1 MSADGG
7 GRTYPVSGA
16 VLDAHG
22 DPVSG
27 VAVAIA
33 DGPGPFPDIAA
44 LTGADGRFSFS
55 VSTEGVYTV
64 QGTAADGR
72 SAQAS
77 VEVGARGTPPTPTPT
92 PTSASVELRL
102 G

>member
-7 GRTYPVSGA
+7 GRTYPISGA

-22 DPVSG
+22 DPVPG

-44 LTGADGRFSFS
+44 LTGSDGRFSFS

-72 SAQAS
+72 SARAS
-77 VEVGARGTPPTPTPT
+77 VEVGAGGAAAPAPAP
-92 PTSASVELRL
+92 ASVELRL

>member
-7 GRTYPVSGA
+7 GRTYPISGA

-22 DPVSG
+22 DPVPG

-33 DGPGPFPDIAA
+33 DGPGPFPDVAA

-55 VSTEGVYTV
+55 VSAAGVYTV
-64 QGTAADGR
+64 RGTAADGR
-72 SAQAS
+72 RSQSS
-77 VEVGARGTPPTPTPT
+77 VEVGARGTTSAAASA
-92 PTSASVELRL
+92 SASVELRL

>member
-7 GRTYPVSGA
+7 GGRAYRITGT

-22 DPVSG
+22 DPVPG

-44 LTGADGRFSFS
+44 LTGADGRFSLS

-72 SAQAS
+72 SARAS
-77 VEVGARGTPPTPTPT
+77 VEVSAGGTPPA
-92 PTSASVELRL
+92 SAELRL